1 MKVVFVCLFV
11 GVLAGSN
18 LGGQSVGEPC
28 QKQSDFLVADVV
40 VNPWPIVKKQN
51 YTITMTGTFTST
63 QLLDTF
69 TVGVKKDFSWTYTFF
84 KINQNYLKNATSSFT
99 YSVEGPTAWGSYTDQ
114 VTLHRPDY
122 SQFACWEFSYSISL

>member
-1 MKVVFVCLFV
+1 MKVVLLCLFV
-11 GVLAGSN
+11 TVFAGSM
-18 LGGQSVGEPC
+18 LEGQSVGEPC
-28 QKQSDFLVADVV
+28 QKQSEFLVADVV

-69 TVGVKKDFSWTYTFF
+69 TVGVKHDFSWSYTFF
-84 KINQNYLKNATSSFT
+84 KLNQNYLKDTTTSFS
-99 YSVEGPTAWGSYTDQ
+99 YSVAGPTSFGSYTDQ